1 MSVDQAL
8 PEHVHATFLRA
19 DVGRLLRAALEPGRV
34 ALVLA
39 PGVLPPELPKGRS
52 WCSWSSAE
60 AVRVASVPLIWA
72 VEVASARAARAA
84 EQLGADPPAR
94 CAWCLYLD
102 AGLRCAVVPF
112 PVLPPSTGNAPP
124 SEAS

>member
-8 PEHVHATFLRA
+8 PEHVRATFLRA
-19 DVGRLLRAALEPGRV
+19 DVGRLLRAALEPRRV

-39 PGVLPPELPKGRS
+39 PSVLPPELPKG
-52 WCSWSSAE
+52 CSWSSAE
-60 AVRVASVPLIWA
+60 AVRVASVPLAWA

-112 PVLPPSTGNAPP
+112 PVLPPSTGDAPP